1 MATRLRNMFRR
12 RRRNHLAKA
21 KQRSEVPEEKGYRY
35 HPDDDDDFVCK
46 TLIDCDDVDLVWE
59 SMSSLTLQEHGLQSS
74 SGRRSSSSFMLL
86 DASSQSQENSSISLL
101 HDTIIKGAADA
112 TLLQIAEH
120 FSRLLGRRCDHGRFP
135 VHTACAFAA
144 SADFISKCV
153 SMYPRTAA
161 AQDNDGRTPFHFLCK
176 SYAKRC
182 YALTSWDRTAIEKRM
197 TRILWILYRKEP
209 SAIILEDN
217 HGVDAV
223 EYALEADMSITFIGL
238 LQDMVTR
245 VRKDNAKKKASL
257 NLMQARSQLEQ
268 MDSQE
273 DTAA

>member
-1 MATRLRNMFRR
+1 MATRLRNMLR

-21 KQRSEVPEEKGYRY
+21 KQRSEVPQEKGYRY
-35 HPDDDDDFVCK
+35 HSDDDEFACK
-46 TLIDCDDVDLVWE
+46 TLSDCNDVDVMWE
-59 SMSSLTLQEHGLQSS
+59 SMSSLTLQDHGLRSS
-74 SGRRSSSSFMLL
+74 SGRRSSSPFMML
-86 DASSQSQENSSISLL
+86 DASSKETSSNSLL
-101 HDTIIKGAADA
+101 HDTIIKGSTDA
-112 TLLQIAEH
+112 TLLRIAEH
-120 FSRLLGRRCDHGRFP
+120 FPGLLGHRCDHGRFP

-144 SADFISKCV
+144 SVDFISKCV

-182 YALTSWDRTAIEKRM
+182 YAFTSWDRTAIEKRM
-197 TRILWILYRKEP
+197 TRILWILYRKAP
-209 SAIILEDN
+209 SVIILEDN

-245 VRKDNAKKKASL
+245 VRKDNAKKKASRK
-257 NLMQARSQLEQ
+257 LMQARSQLEQ
-268 MDSQE
+268 MMDAPG
-273 DTAA
+273 DTAYS